1 MGVIDPIRDIPIIR
15 SWHTYVS
22 ALQYAKLKGFI
33 MNAINTITIA
43 VDDVLGGMRAKVGD
57 VMIVDV
63 GQQGWQRWMHREGND
78 PVATAVYH
86 RAVRRGRVVEVD
98 SVAMKIE
105 VEPVAHDPHCSEGRF
120 DGRLYSGFVS
130 AYEAFHSSEVAGDTP
145 DKEDFGHYC
154 PCGEWIWQLPTGS
167 RW

>member
-1 MGVIDPIRDIPIIR
+1 
-15 SWHTYVS
+15 
-22 ALQYAKLKGFI
+22 

-43 VDDVLGGMRAKVGD
+43 VDDVLGRMRAKVGD
-57 VMIVDV
+57 VMIKDI
-63 GQQGWQRWMHREGND
+63 GQNRWERWSSRERSD
-78 PVATAVYH
+78 PVATAVYN
-86 RAVRRGRVVEVD
+86 RATARGKVVEVD

-130 AYEAFHSSEVAGDTP
+130 AYEAFHAEEVEGNTP
-145 DKEDFGHYC
+145 DKDDYGHRC
-154 PCGEWIWQLPTGS
+154 ECGEWIWQLPTGS

>member
-22 ALQYAKLKGFI
+22 ALQYAKSKGFI
-33 MNAINTITIA
+33 MNTTIITVA
-43 VDDVLGGMRAKVGD
+43 REEVENGKRLLAVGD

-98 SVAMKIE
+98 SVAVRIE
-105 VEPVAHDPHCSEGRF
+105 VEPIVHDPHCSEGRF

-130 AYEAFHSSEVAGDTP
+130 AYEAFHAEEVEGNTP
-145 DKEDFGHYC
+145 DQNDYGHYC
-154 PCGEWIWQLPTGS
+154 SCGEWIWQLPTGS